1 MRRKPLS
8 VTVPEAIR
16 EGVRRTSD
24 IQGRKVS
31 DIVEDALS
39 LYLRHTD
46 PELGHGA
53 VLSSLDRIHMRLTRV
68 ERAQEAHFE
77 LTAHAARFS
86 MGLAPEIP
94 EYDEPALR
102 SRGARRLSEV
112 MTAIITRLSGGRSLW
127 RSTLAPELLVP
138 RPASSPGGSQ
148 AQPAPGNSAPQGAG
162 DRTDAREQAPS
173 V

>member
-8 VTVPEAIR
+8 VTVPEAIL

-24 IQGRKVS
+24 VQGRKVS

-46 PELGHGA
+46 PDLGHGA
-53 VLSSLDRIHMRLTRV
+53 VLSALDRIHSRLTRL
-68 ERAQEAHFE
+68 ERAQETHFE

-86 MGLAPEIP
+86 MGLAPDIP

-138 RPASSPGGSQ
+138 QPASAPAGPQASGFKSEVAAAHAEKQTATRDSSP
-148 AQPAPGNSAPQGAG
+148 SA
-162 DRTDAREQAPS
+162 
-173 V
+173 